1 MMETVSCQLCS
12 LLLPNLQIYISH
24 LRQVQILIFHCFV
37 YLKVALINH
46 FITFGAFNSYVYQTH
61 RSVLGLDIANKD
73 NMEETILLLL

>member
-1 MMETVSCQLCS
+1 MLIIIAKSSDLHKSSKAGADHNFSLFCVFESC
-12 LLLPNLQIYISH
+12 
-24 LRQVQILIFHCFV
+24 F
-37 YLKVALINH
+37 NH